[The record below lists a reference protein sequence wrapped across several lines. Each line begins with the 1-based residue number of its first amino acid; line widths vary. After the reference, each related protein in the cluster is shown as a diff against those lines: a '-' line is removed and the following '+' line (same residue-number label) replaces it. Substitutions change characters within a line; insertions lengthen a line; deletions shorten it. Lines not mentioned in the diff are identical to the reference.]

1 MSDWGELILEA
12 GAAPQQWSL
21 REGSQTLGRE
31 ADADLCLPLPA
42 VSRQQLRLTCG
53 PDGCTAENLGRTN
66 PTYLTGQPIAGAVR
80 LRDGDLLGIGHLRL
94 RYRAATQGQTHPVS
108 HGRLVIRQAG
118 RPDRSESL
126 VAPIVTVGRSPDC
139 NIVLDYPAVSG
150 RHFRLAWEPG
160 TGYRVIDLHSTH
172 GVTVDG
178 RRVDRPVPLQP
189 GSRIW
194 LGDGLGN
201 GVALIYVR
209 EEAS

>member
-1 MSDWGELILEA
+1 
-12 GAAPQQWSL
+12 L
-21 REGSQTLGRE
+21 RAGSQTLGRE

-53 PDGCTAENLGRTN
+53 PNGCTVENLGRTN
-66 PTYLTGQPIAGAVR
+66 PTYLNGQPIAGAVR

-94 RYRAATQGQTHPVS
+94 RHRAAAHEQVQPIAR
-108 HGRLVIRQAG
+108 GRLVIRQAG
-118 RPDRSESL
+118 RPDRIEPL
-126 VAPIVTVGRSPDC
+126 AAATVTIGRSPECD
-139 NIVLDYPAVSG
+139 IVLDYPAVSG
-150 RHFRLAWEPG
+150 RHLRLEWEPG
-160 TGYRVIDLHSTH
+160 SGYRVIDLHSTH
-172 GVTVDG
+172 GVAVDG

-201 GVALIYVR
+201 GVALIYVQ